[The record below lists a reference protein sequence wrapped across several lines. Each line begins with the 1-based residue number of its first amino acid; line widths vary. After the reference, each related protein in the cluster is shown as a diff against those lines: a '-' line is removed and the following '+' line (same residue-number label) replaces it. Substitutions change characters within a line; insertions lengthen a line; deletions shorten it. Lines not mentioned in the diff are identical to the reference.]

1 MARKKNRI
9 VAGNED
15 EEVSGN
21 EDGEVSRNEDE
32 EYKDD
37 GGNQDEDDDALQTKG
52 KKKKCN
58 IGSHCEPNSI
68 IKAVDALSDSA
79 KSVVRASGFGAF
91 LRMDITTLYSIDT
104 IMYLMNN
111 CDVSSDGESFTV
123 VVSEDNQIEVTP
135 EFVKEC
141 FGIPDGDKSLED
153 HWGNEYNKFW
163 QRMKDLGYAVTAK
176 VNSRGKIQENKKL
189 PITEIIEYIKTVKDK
204 HSEARAFFMILLCK
218 MLLPTQSNVPTP
230 QHVGMCSY
238 IDEAKSY
245 NWCKYIC
252 QNLKSKISTWK
263 QREKQPSKIEGCALL
278 LLMCLHQALK
288 PQLALDGTQADPLIN
303 RYNDKTIAKLVKGMN
318 LRQEKHIVIVG
329 KFTIVFTLVA
339 FQVVKHKD
347 NIVKKPVQKPA
358 SRKQKVVPLPATKG
372 PSKNLEVRTRT
383 STSLRFYHEVDKDEE
398 GILLKEMKSCQDKLM
413 EALKEHQ
420 IKNNE
425 NLKKIA
431 EEHSYLSKMY
441 KEIKRRRALVE
452 DVKIEEQ
459 MKENCVV
466 EIDGVQIME
475 DNFVRIFAPGGHL
488 HDDVVGVLRFIW
500 MKSWDDQIVL
510 SMGAVEQLLG
520 MNKRSGYLER
530 EFRSCDIERRSC
542 DLKKTIYVP
551 FCKGTHWSLVV
562 VEPDLDVITVFDS
575 YYDLEKSEENHQQL
589 INALKNHLGSLG
601 LQGPKYIISTPE
613 VQKQNNLDD
622 CGFHMLMYIMQYKDG
637 NYNNISEDEI
647 CMCRKRIARFLLEHE
662 DNKFRGAFSN
672 KHVKTT
678 KKQPEKKATKSDE
691 DKVKGTKDGDK
702 GEFQRIQG
710 EFQRIQAT
718 YSRLDGRSIPSA
730 LDCSL
735 RRRMK
740 VQVDRSASPFTKP
753 DGITQNLGDKDMRLQ
768 LFNKIIDNEELSSV
782 SFLSLRHKARL
793 TDQWQ
798 LSGHDISKNFGEK
811 NCSEDTVCV
820 DTVMS
825 FYIRCLIADETE
837 HGSAGYRIF
846 LDPKISEL
854 ILVDTDNYN
863 AENVAEELKYCY
875 SSQDILRARHIF
887 LPVCY
892 QNHWTLYVIN
902 KNYEQIDILDS
913 LANKKYHYSIAGAVR
928 TKLSAVISIDNL
940 WYLIHHKL
948 NGSRDTLPEG
958 IIQDHGSSP

>member
-1 MARKKNRI
+1 MPPGRKKRRVLPKNSGAAKRI
-9 VAGNED
+9 RKDDPPDDGAKQDDRPPSKKVLATKRRCKDPSEEPED
-15 EEVSGN
+15 EDHAAQAPMPPGRKKRRVPPKISGAAK
-21 EDGEVSRNEDE
+21 RIR
-32 EYKDD
+32 KDD
-37 GGNQDEDDDALQTKG
+37 PPDDGAKQDDRPPSKKQTKG

-318 LRQEKHIVIVG
+318 LRQEVCEACFYYSNFVLQKPI
-329 KFTIVFTLVA
+329 
-339 FQVVKHKD
+339 VVKHKD

-413 EALKEHQ
+413 EALKELQ

-441 KEIKRRRALVE
+441 KEIKRRPALVE

-562 VEPDLDVITVFDS
+562 VEPDLDVITVLDS

-691 DKVKGTKDGDK
+691 KKQRNAHKWTQDEEEFVKK
-702 GEFQRIQG
+702 E
-710 EFQRIQAT
+710 
-718 YSRLDGRSIPSA
+718 
-730 LDCSL
+730 
-735 RRRMK
+735 
-740 VQVDRSASPFTKP
+740 ASKY
-753 DGITQNLGDKDMRLQ
+753 
-768 LFNKIIDNEELSSV
+768 LSSHGV
-782 SFLSLRHKARL
+782 PPKRTRL
-793 TDQWQ
+793 
-798 LSGHDISKNFGEK
+798 
-811 NCSEDTVCV
+811 
-820 DTVMS
+820 
-825 FYIRCLIADETE
+825 
-837 HGSAGYRIF
+837 YR
-846 LDPKISEL
+846 
-854 ILVDTDNYN
+854 
-863 AENVAEELKYCY
+863 NVATSANMSGYVQLDANNVEQKFRQYEKKWNTLGLK
-875 SSQDILRARHIF
+875 
-887 LPVCY
+887 
-892 QNHWTLYVIN
+892 
-902 KNYEQIDILDS
+902 
-913 LANKKYHYSIAGAVR
+913 
-928 TKLSAVISIDNL
+928 
-940 WYLIHHKL
+940 
-948 NGSRDTLPEG
+948 DT
-958 IIQDHGSSP
+958 

>member
-1 MARKKNRI
+1 MPRKPPCLPAERSVGFRPKFPAPPSGSAKMIRQTTAPNKMIVPPQRRYWPPSGVAKILALRFYHLACCCRQFSCLLARELVLFFLQHTKGKQVSRNEDEE
-9 VAGNED
+9 VSGNED

-37 GGNQDEDDDALQTKG
+37 GGNQDEDDDGGHRDEDKQTKG

-398 GILLKEMKSCQDKLM
+398 GILLKPRSTASAQIIV
-413 EALKEHQ
+413 AL
-420 IKNNE
+420 
-425 NLKKIA
+425 
-431 EEHSYLSKMY
+431 
-441 KEIKRRRALVE
+441 
-452 DVKIEEQ
+452 
-459 MKENCVV
+459 
-466 EIDGVQIME
+466 
-475 DNFVRIFAPGGHL
+475 
-488 HDDVVGVLRFIW
+488 
-500 MKSWDDQIVL
+500 
-510 SMGAVEQLLG
+510 
-520 MNKRSGYLER
+520 
-530 EFRSCDIERRSC
+530 
-542 DLKKTIYVP
+542 
-551 FCKGTHWSLVV
+551 
-562 VEPDLDVITVFDS
+562 
-575 YYDLEKSEENHQQL
+575 
-589 INALKNHLGSLG
+589 
-601 LQGPKYIISTPE
+601 
-613 VQKQNNLDD
+613 
-622 CGFHMLMYIMQYKDG
+622 
-637 NYNNISEDEI
+637 
-647 CMCRKRIARFLLEHE
+647 LLEY
-662 DNKFRGAFSN
+662 S
-672 KHVKTT
+672 
-678 KKQPEKKATKSDE
+678 P
-691 DKVKGTKDGDK
+691 KVYQSVETRS
-702 GEFQRIQG
+702 Q
-710 EFQRIQAT
+710 T
-718 YSRLDGRSIPSA
+718 LD
-730 LDCSL
+730 
-735 RRRMK
+735 
-740 VQVDRSASPFTKP
+740 
-753 DGITQNLGDKDMRLQ
+753 
-768 LFNKIIDNEELSSV
+768 
-782 SFLSLRHKARL
+782 
-793 TDQWQ
+793 
-798 LSGHDISKNFGEK
+798 
-811 NCSEDTVCV
+811 
-820 DTVMS
+820 
-825 FYIRCLIADETE
+825 
-837 HGSAGYRIF
+837 
-846 LDPKISEL
+846 
-854 ILVDTDNYN
+854 
-863 AENVAEELKYCY
+863 
-875 SSQDILRARHIF
+875 
-887 LPVCY
+887 
-892 QNHWTLYVIN
+892 
-902 KNYEQIDILDS
+902 
-913 LANKKYHYSIAGAVR
+913 
-928 TKLSAVISIDNL
+928 
-940 WYLIHHKL
+940 
-948 NGSRDTLPEG
+948 
-958 IIQDHGSSP
+958 